1 MTTLR
6 DNEQAHARPTFLP
19 DSTRFVFA
27 SVPSLAIYVATP
39 GDGRPS
45 LLFPVE
51 ADSAMNVAFS
61 RRYMFFMRGA
71 ALMAQPYDFRR
82 ETFSGEPV
90 LVAPEVERPVAV
102 GLFSSSLNG
111 VLAYQSGV
119 AFADRQLTWFETD
132 GRMTP
137 AVNDLA
143 NYDDIEL
150 SPDDSKA
157 SVSVRDGEGRDL
169 WIVDLERGVR
179 SRFMKSP
186 GTEQNSVWSPD
197 RTMLAFGVVGEGI
210 FQRRTDGTGSP
221 ELLMAEKG
229 MRVSSPSSWAPDGQ
243 VLLINGGTP
252 MNIWQLPLTGER
264 KPSLFV
270 QSNVTTLAGQFSPD
284 GRWVSYHSSES
295 GRQEVY
301 VTRYPGPGER
311 TLVSTTGGQEA
322 RWRGDG
328 RELFYASLDGNM
340 MAVTVDGSGSSFKV
354 TGAARV
360 LFPYRRVSL
369 RWGYDVT
376 GDGRRFLAIT
386 ADDQPPTPMSVV
398 VNWTSDLER

>member
-1 MTTLR
+1 
-6 DNEQAHARPTFLP
+6 
-19 DSTRFVFA
+19 
-27 SVPSLAIYVATP
+27 
-39 GDGRPS
+39 
-45 LLFPVE
+45 
-51 ADSAMNVAFS
+51 MNVAFS
-61 RRYMFFMRGA
+61 RRYMFYMRGA

-90 LVAPEVERPVAV
+90 LVAAEVERPVAV

-132 GRMTP
+132 GRMRP

-186 GTEQNSVWSPD
+186 GTEQNSVWAPD

-229 MRVSSPSSWAPDGQ
+229 MRVSSPSSWAPDGR

-376 GDGRRFLAIT
+376 GDGRRCLAIT